1 MFFEDLTDTIE
12 IIAQDQRLLLLSLQA
27 MRNEQHADRH
37 DFSLRAAARMAEV
50 VGEDLARLI
59 DDLNEAQDITHAEA

>member
-27 MRNEQHADRH
+27 MRNEQHAERH

-50 VGEDLARLI
+50 VGEDLARLV
-59 DDLNEAQDITHAEA
+59 DELKADKTVTHAGA